1 MMQQKGLHVEGKLE
15 HEFWVFSG
23 KIPEIQCNN
32 SHLLG

>member
-1 MMQQKGLHVEGKLE
+1 MQQKGLHVEGKVE

-23 KIPEIQCNN
+23 IIPEIQRYN